1 MTEDGEGYE
10 NQIAERMNGILKTEF
25 NLNKIFKS
33 HDEAKSAVAKSIEAY
48 NTKRPHMSID
58 FLTPDEAH
66 GFEGELQKRWK
77 NNRAKNS
84 I

>member
-1 MTEDGEGYE
+1 MT
-10 NQIAERMNGILKTEF
+10 Q
-25 NLNKIFKS
+25 
-33 HDEAKSAVAKSIEAY
+33 AKLAVAKSIEAY

-66 GFEGELQKRWK
+66 AFEGELHKRWK
-77 NNRAKNS
+77 NNRSKNS